1 MLELE
6 SSGVHQS
13 YLEQIRRL
21 RDDLPSRLLAS
32 AAFTGLLWW
41 GTEAQIAIIW
51 FIAFA
56 LNEGIELLIGGQK
69 SDDDARGARL
79 RFMFCANLI
88 YGGLVWV
95 AGALVLVKTGE
106 IGPLIVGL
114 AILIGAL
121 THVIATSLNWLP
133 GFICAAGPLVLGVIS
148 VPFIMTL
155 NQSYAESTI
164 HQASVAMSF
173 LLAYSLNAA
182 HQAWQREAKLIE
194 TLRQVSQASD
204 AKSQFLATMSHEI
217 RTPLN
222 GIVGLAEVLNNTE
235 LSPSQQEMIGLV
247 RTSGQT
253 LERLVSDVLDTAKIE
268 ADKLEL
274 SIAPFDLRE
283 TVEAAAHPFRVQ
295 AEEKGLAFDV
305 DIHPEAEG
313 RYLGDGVRVRQI
325 IANLTSNAV
334 KFTDSGRV
342 EVMIDALEI
351 DTRNVELQIQVTD
364 TGIGFDHKAGQTLFQ
379 RFEQADN
386 SISRRFG
393 GTGLGLS
400 ICKSLCELMG
410 GSISATSQ
418 PGSGSRFEARLQLK
432 YAEPVRHDLRLST
445 QLTAEELSFLS
456 EEPEAPTG
464 LKVLVAED
472 NPINQK
478 VISFMLEPMGM
489 TPVIAA
495 NGQLALDMF
504 KLERFDI
511 ILMDM
516 MMPEMDGLTATQAI
530 RAWEREHGLPRT
542 PIAML
547 SANAMNEHVK
557 AALSAGCDVH
567 IAKPVTPAA
576 LVTGMTEALFM
587 ELDENGEPDADL
599 QSRLIG

>member
-456 EEPEAPTG
+456 EEPETPTG

>member
-1 MLELE
+1 M
-6 SSGVHQS
+6 HQS

-79 RFMFCANLI
+79 RFMFCVNLI

-155 NQSYAESTI
+155 NQTYAESTI

>member
-418 PGSGSRFEARLQLK
+418 PGSGSRFEARLQLR

-456 EEPEAPTG
+456 EEPETPTG